1 MIKGKIKWFNELSG
15 HGFIEVPA
23 GKDVYVHYTS
33 ILAPKKQEAV
43 NLINGTPVKFD
54 LIETEQ
60 GPEAFNV
67 EILANT
73 PPL

>member
-1 MIKGKIKWFNELSG
+1 VISGKIKWFNDLSG
-15 HGFIEVPA
+15 HGFIEVST

-33 ILAPKKQEAV
+33 IVDRKKQENV
-43 NLINGTPVKFD
+43 TLFNGMAVKFD

-73 PPL
+73 VL

>member
-1 MIKGKIKWFNELSG
+1 MAIGKIKWFNQDSG
-15 HGFIEVPA
+15 HGFIINTN

-33 ILAPKKQEAV
+33 LHNEKEA
-43 NLINGTPVKFD
+43 IIDTGTLVQFD

-67 EILANT
+67 EILKET
-73 PPL
+73 GS